1 MQIGIQAMKE
11 NNVSIEEVNVHLK
24 EVDELVAA
32 QREVDAALGKL
43 FVVLLLGIQEFIIK
57 LIHLKL
63 VLLAYKVLSNY

>member
-1 MQIGIQAMKE
+1 MKE

-43 FVVLLLGIQEFIIK
+43 FVVLLL
-57 LIHLKL
+57 
-63 VLLAYKVLSNY
+63 

>member
-1 MQIGIQAMKE
+1 MKE

-43 FVVLLLGIQEFIIK
+43 FVVLLLVIPELLIK
-57 LIHLKL
+57 HLKNL
-63 VLLAYKVLSNY
+63 R